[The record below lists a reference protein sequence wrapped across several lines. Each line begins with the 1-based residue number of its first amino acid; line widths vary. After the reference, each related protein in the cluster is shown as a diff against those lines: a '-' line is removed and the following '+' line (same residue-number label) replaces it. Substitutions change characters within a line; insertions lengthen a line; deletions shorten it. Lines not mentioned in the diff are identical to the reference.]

1 MVSHLERYLQ
11 HGPSSGR
18 VFMEFVQD
26 YMKLRWRR
34 LVLWIGEVGRVETLV
49 LKDGAENIIGLMMA
63 WVGFPGSHAS
73 MHEQTAL

>member
-1 MVSHLERYLQ
+1 
-11 HGPSSGR
+11 
-18 VFMEFVQD
+18 
-26 YMKLRWRR
+26 MKLRWRR